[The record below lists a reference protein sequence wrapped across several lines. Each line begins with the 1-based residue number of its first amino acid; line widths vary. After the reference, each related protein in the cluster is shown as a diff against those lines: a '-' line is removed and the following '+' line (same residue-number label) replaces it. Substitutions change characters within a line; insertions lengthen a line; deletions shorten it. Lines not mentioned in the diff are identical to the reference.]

1 MFDNQHLMHY
11 LLVSLP
17 LFGAMAAFFVVVA
30 SERLSWFPQF
40 VKYGA
45 VGVVSTYVQAVVFYL
60 LGATCLMCLGQGDWA
75 VEHLS
80 LPCADISDSVR
91 AYRFALATAVGF
103 VVANLVCWVLNRM
116 FVFKPGKFRW
126 YIELALFFGVSL
138 SATLIALAI
147 SSVMIHMLGLMTTI
161 ALVVEIVVS
170 FMMNYFI
177 RKFFIFKG

>member
-1 MFDNQHLMHY
+1 
-11 LLVSLP
+11 
-17 LFGAMAAFFVVVA
+17 
-30 SERLSWFPQF
+30 
-40 VKYGA
+40 
-45 VGVVSTYVQAVVFYL
+45 
-60 LGATCLMCLGQGDWA
+60 MCLGRGDWA